1 MAAGYKHRVID
12 NLLKRKLQ
20 GIGAVLIEGPKL
32 CGKTTTAEQA
42 AKSVVYMTA
51 PQDRKMNEE
60 LARVQPNVLLEGK
73 APRLIDEWQVAPQ
86 LWDAVRFEVDHRK
99 KTGQFILTGSAVP
112 ADRSAIL
119 HSGTGRFAW
128 LRMRTMSLFESG
140 ESNGKVSLKALFDGQ
155 FTGGQSEI
163 TYSDVAYLAC
173 RGGWPTALG
182 QPQNIALERA
192 TDYYD
197 AIVNVDISRV
207 DGVKRNA
214 EYTKLLMRSYARN
227 QGSQRIFKLSRENC

>member
-1 MAAGYKHRVID
+1 MATGYKHRVID
-12 NLLKRKLQ
+12 NLLKRKLK

-73 APRLIDEWQVAPQ
+73 TPRLIDEWQVAPQ

-112 ADRSAIL
+112 ADRSAIF
-119 HSGTGRFAW
+119 HSDTGRFAW

-140 ESNGKVSLKALFDGQ
+140 ESNGKVSLKTLFDGR
-155 FTGGQSEI
+155 FTGGQSEL
-163 TYSDVAYLAC
+163 TYY
-173 RGGWPTALG
+173 
-182 QPQNIALERA
+182 
-192 TDYYD
+192 
-197 AIVNVDISRV
+197 IVR
-207 DGVKRNA
+207 
-214 EYTKLLMRSYARN
+214 
-227 QGSQRIFKLSRENC
+227 